1 MWTTLSQSLKGTI
14 SLSNKIELSELWPVI
29 EEVILSGGEFHF
41 TPYGTSML
49 PLIRP
54 GQDSV
59 VFVLPDE
66 LKKTD
71 IVLYKR
77 RDGSFILH
85 RIMLIQKDNYIMCG
99 DNQNYLERDIKR
111 EQILALVKDIYR
123 DGKKVNTETD
133 EYRKYIKSLYKK
145 VRKSRFRL
153 FLSRIKHKIFK

>member
-1 MWTTLSQSLKGTI
+1 MKGTI
-14 SLSNKIELSELWPVI
+14 FLSNKVELNDLWPVI
-29 EEVILSGGEFHF
+29 DEVISSGGEFQL
-41 TPYGTSML
+41 TPYGISML

-59 VFVLPDE
+59 ILISPRD

-77 RDGSFILH
+77 CDGSFVLH

-99 DNQNYLERDIKR
+99 DNQNYLERDIKK

-123 DGKKVNTETD
+123 DGEKINTETD
-133 EYRKYIKSLYKK
+133 EYKKYIKSLYKK
-145 VRKSRFRL
+145 VRKSRLRL

>member
-1 MWTTLSQSLKGTI
+1 MKGTI
-14 SLSNKIELSELWPVI
+14 FLSNKVELNDLWPVI
-29 EEVILSGGEFHF
+29 EEVISSGGEFQL
-41 TPYGTSML
+41 TPYGISML

-59 VFVLPDE
+59 ILVSPRD

-77 RDGSFILH
+77 CDGSFVLH

-99 DNQNYLERDIKR
+99 DNQNYLERDIKK

-123 DGKKVNTETD
+123 DGEKINTETD
-133 EYRKYIKSLYKK
+133 EYKKYIKSLYKK
-145 VRKSRFRL
+145 VRKSRLRL

>member
-1 MWTTLSQSLKGTI
+1 M
-14 SLSNKIELSELWPVI
+14 SNKVELNDLWPVI
-29 EEVILSGGEFHF
+29 EEVISSGGEFQL
-41 TPYGTSML
+41 TPYGISML

-59 VFVLPDE
+59 ILVSPRD

-77 RDGSFILH
+77 CDGSFVLH

-99 DNQNYLERDIKR
+99 DNQNYLERDIKK

-123 DGKKVNTETD
+123 DGEKINTETD
-133 EYRKYIKSLYKK
+133 EYKKYIKSLYKK
-145 VRKSRFRL
+145 VRKSRLRL

>member
-1 MWTTLSQSLKGTI
+1 
-14 SLSNKIELSELWPVI
+14 LSNKVELNDLWPVI
-29 EEVILSGGEFHF
+29 DEVISSGGEFQL
-41 TPYGTSML
+41 TPYGISML

-59 VFVLPDE
+59 ILVSPRD

-77 RDGSFILH
+77 CDGSFVLH

-99 DNQNYLERDIKR
+99 DNQNYPERDIKK

-123 DGKKVNTETD
+123 DGEKINTETD
-133 EYRKYIKSLYKK
+133 EYKKYIKSLYKK
-145 VRKSRFRL
+145 VRKSRLRL

>member
-1 MWTTLSQSLKGTI
+1 M
-14 SLSNKIELSELWPVI
+14 SNKIELSELWPVI

-111 EQILALVKDIYR
+111 EVAKNLK
-123 DGKKVNTETD
+123 N
-133 EYRKYIKSLYKK
+133 
-145 VRKSRFRL
+145 
-153 FLSRIKHKIFK
+153 H